1 MAESQD
7 GREVI
12 DRVARDTATVLAKKD
27 VAERLQA
34 LGMQGVGNSP
44 QALGSAIDAES
55 KVWAEVIKSRKIK
68 VN

>member
-1 MAESQD
+1 M
-7 GREVI
+7 I